1 MKNTK
6 KTAPA
11 KSTAE
16 SIHEQLRRDTR
27 VPKRLLLISAATLLA
42 FMVPHIVA
50 ECRVSPESAIDSV
63 ITLIAL
69 LHGLCFAWLTIRK
82 SALAALLSAELC
94 RCAINGL
101 LAVRAARE
109 YRGALLRCRCARTIA
124 EVHTILAKFEASDKP
139 EPPPEK

>member
-1 MKNTK
+1 MLTK

-27 VPKRLLLISAATLLA
+27 VPKRLLLIAAAIILA

-50 ECRVSPESAIDSV
+50 ECRISPESAIDSA
-63 ITLIAL
+63 ITLMAL
-69 LHGLCFAWLTIRK
+69 LYGLWFAWLTTRN
-82 SALAALLSAELC
+82 SALAALRSAELC

-101 LAVRAARE
+101 LAARAAEE

-124 EVHTILAKFEASDKP
+124 DVHTILAEFEASDKP